1 MSVSIPWRLHHHQPS
16 LITTTTFR
24 HLTAFWNSTEVREAC
39 EKSRAAL
46 HGYHQLSHLIAMSK
60 VQNLFLIICKPDGD
74 NSIAY
79 EHPDK
84 EEEEEE
90 REWGSRDMMLDLGG
104 ATPEERLDYL
114 RDAAHFNGG
123 AVYLILQREDLL
135 SEEEKMA
142 WVEALSDA
150 ADHDSTPRSFLIRVF
165 SMRFDSYDILNAL
178 KKIKG
183 LTL

>member
-1 MSVSIPWRLHHHQPS
+1 MMAAASSSCQPHHLENLPLPHC
-16 LITTTTFR
+16 LIQ
-24 HLTAFWNSTEVREAC
+24 TAWNSTEVREAC
-39 EKSRAAL
+39 QKSRAAL
-46 HGYHQLSHLIAMSK
+46 DVVNPLSHLIQVSN
-60 VQNLFLIICKPDGD
+60 VQNLFLITYREYYKID
-74 NSIAY
+74 Y
-79 EHPDK
+79 WHPD
-84 EEEEEE
+84 EEEERRR